1 MVDLIL
7 KNGLIVDGT
16 GAPAFPADLAI
27 ESQKI
32 VAVGDVGSLSAA
44 KTLDVNGLVISP
56 GFIDTHVHTD
66 AALLNGSV
74 RTQRRGRIASFLI
87 C

>member
-27 ESQKI
+27 EGQKI
-32 VAVGDVGSLSAA
+32 IAGGDVRSLSAA
-44 KTLDVNGLVISP
+44 KTLDVNGLVITP

-74 RTQRRGRIASFLI
+74 RTQCRGRIASFLI
-87 C
+87 T